1 MKIAKWSVIKTF
13 IGLSLKPDGEF
24 NAYEV
29 CVSVS
34 PIHGLTVTVHEDGVD
49 RPVSTSIITLK

>member
-13 IGLSLKPDGEF
+13 IGLSLKPDGEC

-29 CVSVS
+29 CVSVD
-34 PIHGLTVTVHEDGVD
+34 GNELTVTVHEDGVD
-49 RPVSTSIITLK
+49 RPISTSIITLK